1 MISSLVPALISAF
14 KARRELALENV
25 ALRQQLA
32 VIRRSVK
39 RPRLSKVDRGFWVLL
54 RRIWTDW
61 ESVLVIVKPET
72 VIRWHRCGFRRYWT
86 WKSRRRRPGR
96 PGVAPEIRELIRN
109 MSRANPLWGAPR
121 VHGEL
126 AKLGIS
132 ISQAAVSRYR
142 VRHRMPPSHT
152 WRSFLDNHVKDL
164 VSLDFFTLPTAT
176 FRVLF
181 VFIVLRHERRRIV
194 HFNVTEHPSAEW
206 TAQQMVDA
214 FPWDTAP
221 RYLVRDR
228 DQTYGAY
235 FDSRVD
241 GLGIEQVLTAP
252 RSPWQNPF
260 VERMIGSIRRECLDH
275 VIVLDERHLKRIL
288 RKYVDYYHSCRTHL
302 SLEKDAPEP
311 RRVESPAMVSIII
324 INPGLDSR
332 ARTALEHMLE
342 SVVSARGKVLRTN
355 FSATSRV
362 NASDQADSGCLSPLV
377 SMVQSTDSRQCDYF
391 RRRRRSVRDRSQA
404 RCVLVQPQVATVVMI
419 VADLCRVPD
428 YAA

>member
-1 MISSLVPALISAF
+1 MISSLVRALISAF

-32 VIRRSVK
+32 VLRRSVK
-39 RPRLSKVDRGFWVLL
+39 RTRLSNVDRVFWVLL

-132 ISQAAVSRYR
+132 ISQAAVSKYM
-142 VRHRMPPSHT
+142 VRHRTPPSHT
-152 WRSFLDNHVKDL
+152 WRSFLDNHANDL

-181 VFIVLRHERRRIV
+181 VFIVLRHDRRRIV

-221 RYLVRDR
+221 RSSCAKTRP
-228 DQTYGAY
+228 
-235 FDSRVD
+235 SRHRRKNCASRNQAKT
-241 GLGIEQVLTAP
+241 LAREQVTRRPPTLDC
-252 RSPWQNPF
+252 
-260 VERMIGSIRRECLDH
+260 GS
-275 VIVLDERHLKRIL
+275 
-288 RKYVDYYHSCRTHL
+288 T
-302 SLEKDAPEP
+302 P
-311 RRVESPAMVSIII
+311 
-324 INPGLDSR
+324 SR
-332 ARTALEHMLE
+332 
-342 SVVSARGKVLRTN
+342 
-355 FSATSRV
+355 
-362 NASDQADSGCLSPLV
+362 
-377 SMVQSTDSRQCDYF
+377 
-391 RRRRRSVRDRSQA
+391 
-404 RCVLVQPQVATVVMI
+404 
-419 VADLCRVPD
+419 
-428 YAA
+428 